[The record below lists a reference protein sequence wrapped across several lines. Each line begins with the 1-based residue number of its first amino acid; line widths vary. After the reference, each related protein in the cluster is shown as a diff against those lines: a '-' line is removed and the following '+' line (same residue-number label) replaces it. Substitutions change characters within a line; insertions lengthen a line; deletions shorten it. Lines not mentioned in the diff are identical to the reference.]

1 MTIWNWLFGGDS
13 MPGTDPGPV
22 SSMEI
27 NPATGLPMI
36 DGCGGFD
43 VGGSPFG
50 MDVNSHTADHQPVAD
65 LDFGSSSA
73 SFDGDWP
80 C

>member
-13 MPGTDPGPV
+13 MPGTDPASVG
-22 SSMEI
+22 SMDI
-27 NPATGLPMI
+27 NPATGLPMVN
-36 DGCGGFD
+36 GCGGFD

-50 MDVNSHTADHQPVAD
+50 MDVNSHIRDHQPMAD

-73 SFDGDWP
+73 RFDGDWP